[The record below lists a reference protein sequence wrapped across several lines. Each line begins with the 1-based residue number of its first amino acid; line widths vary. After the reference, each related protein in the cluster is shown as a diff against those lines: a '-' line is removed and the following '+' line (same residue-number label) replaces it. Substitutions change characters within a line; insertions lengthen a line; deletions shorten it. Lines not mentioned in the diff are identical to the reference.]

1 MKSLSGKTVA
11 APMAR
16 LVVMGAGALGIPHE
30 RLLES
35 IHLTQETLNDPDARV
50 PVETMIDLWGAATRL
65 TGDENFGLRLSA
77 AVSPY
82 QEVVIGYIVRA
93 SANLGEAIPRALRYE
108 RLVQDDARTVIVK
121 NEERVTLLHPPRE
134 SGLPM
139 PRPTI
144 EFMFANMTRLV
155 RESTGQPF
163 VPQAVSFAHGPPENQ
178 SLHHQV
184 FGPNVTFNAA
194 DHTLTFDAT
203 VLLAPLL
210 EANPT
215 LLAIIEAKANAALA
229 SFRDEDPFLAALRS
243 RILGNLDN
251 ANLDAVAK
259 KLAMSSR
266 SLQRK
271 LQSLGTTFGT
281 VADEVRRKQA
291 DIYVADPMLSLR
303 QTAYLLG
310 FSDQSAF
317 NRAFLRWHGEAP
329 RRYRATV
336 KARRS

>member
-1 MKSLSGKTVA
+1 
-11 APMAR
+11 MAR
-16 LVVMGAGALGIPHE
+16 LVVTGAGALGIPMQQ
-30 RLLES
+30 LLEG
-35 IHLTQETLNDPDARV
+35 IALTQETLNDRDARV

-82 QEVVIGYIVRA
+82 QEVVVGYIVRA
-93 SANLGEAIPRALRYE
+93 SANVGEAIPRALRYE

-121 NEERVTLLHPPRE
+121 NEDRVTLLHPPRE

-144 EFMFANMTRLV
+144 EFMFANITRLV

-163 VPQAVSFAHGPPENQ
+163 VPQAASFAHAPPDDP
-178 SLHHQV
+178 SLHHQI

-194 DHTLTFDAT
+194 DHTLTFDAA
-203 VLLAPLL
+203 VLLAPML
-210 EANPT
+210 AADPT
-215 LLAIIEAKANAALA
+215 LLAIVEEKADAALT
-229 SFRDEDPFLAALRS
+229 SFRTEEPFLASVRMQ
-243 RILGNLDN
+243 ILHCFDDTNLGM
-251 ANLDAVAK
+251 VAK

-271 LQSLGTTFGT
+271 LQSLGTTFAA
-281 VADEVRRKQA
+281 VADEVRREQA
-291 DIYVADPMLSLR
+291 RIYLADPMLSLG
-303 QTAYLLG
+303 QAAYLLG

-317 NRAFLRWHGEAP
+317 NRAFLRWHGETP
-329 RRYRATV
+329 RRYRVTMGA
-336 KARRS
+336 KRS